1 MKALSLFV
9 SFAVFIVAGYFFVAD
24 FSLSAEANHFIYISL
39 LLILM
44 MICIV
49 GIVLNVP
56 LILQEKRNL
65 KLLVNNKV
73 GRKKNKWLQVS

>member
-1 MKALSLFV
+1 MKALSLIV
-9 SFAVFIVAGYFFVAD
+9 SFAVFMVAGYFFVAD

-49 GIVLNVP
+49 GIILNVP
-56 LILQEKRNL
+56 LILEEKRNMKALLTL
-65 KLLVNNKV
+65 KMD
-73 GRKKNKWLQVS
+73 RKKSKRLQIS